1 MEPFLNYQEE
11 YEKYKERLLVALK
24 ASRTCIFEVDL
35 TKQLYC
41 FFENS
46 EDIFGVS
53 GKKILDDVE
62 PFSRLSPEE
71 YEAAAKQ
78 YFSHPD
84 DTEII
89 GNAFEKIYQGESAEY
104 EARMKTGDSNYVWC
118 RVNVAPV
125 MENGIPIRMIGI
137 LTDISNMKKK
147 TEQYHEQSMKDSHTG
162 LLNKTA
168 GIHLIQQ
175 TLREAPTHQHALFVL
190 DFDNFKQVNDTHGH
204 LAGDQVLSDIA
215 QHLTHLFRNEDIII
229 RFGGDEFAIL
239 MKNIKS
245 PKDVI
250 KKAEQI
256 LLSDN
261 NYHVTKSIGISLY
274 PQDGTTFW
282 PLFDQADT
290 LLYQAKRT
298 KNTYMISQ
306 S

>member
-53 GKKILDDVE
+53 GKKILADVE

-84 DTEII
+84 DTEI
-89 GNAFEKIYQGESAEY
+89 
-104 EARMKTGDSNYVWC
+104 
-118 RVNVAPV
+118 
-125 MENGIPIRMIGI
+125 
-137 LTDISNMKKK
+137 
-147 TEQYHEQSMKDSHTG
+147 
-162 LLNKTA
+162 
-168 GIHLIQQ
+168 
-175 TLREAPTHQHALFVL
+175 
-190 DFDNFKQVNDTHGH
+190 
-204 LAGDQVLSDIA
+204 
-215 QHLTHLFRNEDIII
+215 
-229 RFGGDEFAIL
+229 
-239 MKNIKS
+239 
-245 PKDVI
+245 
-250 KKAEQI
+250 
-256 LLSDN
+256 
-261 NYHVTKSIGISLY
+261 IGISLY

-298 KNTYMISQ
+298 KNTYIISQ